1 MISLLSISE
10 SGLLSRSSGLDNY
23 QRWTKGCSPKFG
35 PVVDELDIIEGRIE
49 GREASSISCQL
60 LWVGPKRTE
69 KVILH
74 FPGGAYMFP
83 VSEMVFK
90 FWKYAQLEWEKQ
102 GLEVGIAILSY
113 TVGPGKDA
121 AFPIQLI
128 QAIHAL
134 KHLLSMGCNL
144 SDIQLVG
151 DSAGGNLVAQLLLH
165 MVHPLPL
172 PSNSVPPLDLLPGAR
187 LRGVYMMSPWV
198 SLSDPG
204 QWGSSMHTKDNDIII
219 YKTGRRWGDIYV
231 NNIGNGGIL
240 SNVSL
245 AQLLPYAEPILA
257 PNNWYSHLPKIVNRI
272 LVSAGKEE
280 RLLDQVQA
288 LFDNKIK
295 PYFGDVDGTLVLQDG
310 GVHDDPMLDF
320 AVSDVPLGNPLTAVV
335 VEWIKEG
342 FIKE

>member
-1 MISLLSISE
+1 
-10 SGLLSRSSGLDNY
+10 
-23 QRWTKGCSPKFG
+23 
-35 PVVDELDIIEGRIE
+35 
-49 GREASSISCQL
+49 L
-60 LWVGPKRTE
+60 LWVGPKRTD

-74 FPGGAYMFP
+74 FPGGAYIFP

-113 TVGPGKDA
+113 STSYYHA
-121 AFPIQLI
+121 AFPTQLI

-144 SDIQLVG
+144 SDIQLIG

-172 PSNSVPPLDLLPGAR
+172 PFPPLDLPPGAR

-198 SLSDPG
+198 SLSDPD
-204 QWGSSMHTKDNDIII
+204 QWGSSIHTKDNDIII
-219 YKTGRRWGDIYV
+219 YKTGRRWGDTYV
-231 NNIGNGGIL
+231 NNIGNGIL

-257 PNNWYSHLPKIVNRI
+257 PNNWYSNLPEIVNRI

-280 RLLDQVQA
+280 RLLNQVQA
-288 LFDNKIK
+288 LFDKKIK

-342 FIKE
+342 

>member
-1 MISLLSISE
+1 
-10 SGLLSRSSGLDNY
+10 
-23 QRWTKGCSPKFG
+23 
-35 PVVDELDIIEGRIE
+35 
-49 GREASSISCQL
+49 
-60 LWVGPKRTE
+60 
-69 KVILH
+69 
-74 FPGGAYMFP
+74 MFP

-113 TVGPGKDA
+113 SMSHYRIPTLQPEHSATFIAVGPGKDA

-134 KHLLSMGCNL
+134 KHLLSIGCNL

-172 PSNSVPPLDLLPGAR
+172 PSNLVPPLDLLPGAR

-204 QWGSSMHTKDNDIII
+204 QWGSSIHTKDNDIII
-219 YKTGRRWGDIYV
+219 YKTARRWGDIYV
-231 NNIGNGGIL
+231 NNIGNGVL
-240 SNVSL
+240 SNVSP

-280 RLLDQVQA
+280 RLLNQVQA